1 MKRQI
6 QTLTTR
12 KRKLHKP
19 ASSCLIIPNH
29 DQNKMS
35 MIAKRRRSRLSFT
48 AYSGHGKTGQARGT
62 FSNKVSQLLLT
73 TTLTISGCYITIDD
87 KSKCQ
92 SWFEEI
98 KHIWKDKDV
107 IIVEGT
113 TTHNGV
119 GNDLFDLTRSV
130 CRIIA
135 PPKNAYDRLDEIYDE
150 CLKQDT
156 AKDKLF
162 LVTLGP
168 AAKKLVYKLYK
179 SGHRA
184 IDIGQLDMEYEMYL
198 MKATKK
204 VPIFKHR
211 IVGDKANREAGY
223 DKYLGEIIR
232 TIK

>member
-1 MKRQI
+1 MESNLELANDLKEIIAYKEDNLLVSVQDIFNGVEQYVPKSRDFWKDH
-6 QTLTTR
+6 LLFY
-12 KRKLHKP
+12 RKLYLKYCNP
-19 ASSCLIIPNH
+19 AKVYASTSF
-29 DQNKMS
+29 
-35 MIAKRRRSRLSFT
+35 SR
-48 AYSGHGKTGQARGT
+48 
-62 FSNKVSQLLLT
+62 
-73 TTLTISGCYITIDD
+73 CYITIDD